1 MEQDPGVFRGVQVAG
16 AWVGAFEVRPLV
28 ERGRVRSV
36 WKRIEGLPGEGAT
49 VKPPGLGKWDSWGSS
64 QPWC

>member
-1 MEQDPGVFRGVQVAG
+1 MAG